1 MIFFRPPACSPD
13 KSRALTTC
21 QHRRRSSSSCARTSP
36 SLSCPCP
43 LSTPG
48 INLSQLTAESL
59 PDQRPLGGIQMS
71 ASQLQLD
78 HQSPHDHQQVDHERY
93 LVIVGDEPNERCIC
107 HSME

>member
-59 PDQRPLGGIQMS
+59 PDQRNAVVNSAAVMVIIILIARSDADENLGNCGRKS
-71 ASQLQLD
+71 YSKFNCKRRWTE
-78 HQSPHDHQQVDHERY
+78 HQV
-93 LVIVGDEPNERCIC
+93 
-107 HSME
+107 